1 MTTAKTVGA
10 SSTNEMSWHSINWK
24 KAHHIVS
31 RLQAR
36 IVKAKQEGNH
46 GKVRALQWILTH
58 SFSAKVLAIRS
69 VTRNKGK
76 KTPGV
81 DGETWNTPKK
91 KASAVHQLKRQS
103 YKASPLRRVYYM
115 RRMERNVL

>member
-24 KAHHIVS
+24 KAHRIVN

-76 KTPGV
+76 KTPGI
-81 DGETWNTPKK
+81 DGETWNTNE
-91 KASAVHQLKRQS
+91 LQS
-103 YKASPLRRVYYM
+103 VRRTPT
-115 RRMERNVL
+115 